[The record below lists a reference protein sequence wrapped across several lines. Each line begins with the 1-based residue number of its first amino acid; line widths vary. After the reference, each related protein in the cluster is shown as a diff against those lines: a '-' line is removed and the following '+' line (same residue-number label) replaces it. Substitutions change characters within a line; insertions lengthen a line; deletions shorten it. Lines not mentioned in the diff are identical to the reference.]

1 MADVDVSFSGSVGAG
16 AQAQASYVAPATL
29 HADLSLA
36 GDMRAWRL
44 ALCVLSSTV
53 GASANND
60 VLKITSVALFG
71 GVGAFGGFSSTA
83 AVEALLHALI
93 EGWSAMPVA
102 GDGAAIWVVNA
113 ETGASTRYENFPFNS
128 FAKIGNDFFGCKSD
142 GIYQLDGDDDA
153 GDPVQ
158 AVMSFGKQDFGTT
171 MLKRVTN
178 IYAGTSSGGRLFV
191 KVLVEGQSYLYEARD
206 ASGELQVQRFDL
218 GRGLRANYLEFELYN
233 SGGDDFEL
241 ASVEFAAVPLSRRI

>member
-16 AQAQASYVAPATL
+16 VQAQASYVASATL
-29 HADLSLA
+29 HATLSLS
-36 GDMRAWRL
+36 GDMRAGRL

-53 GASANND
+53 GTSAD
-60 VLKITSVALFG
+60 ADALKIASVTMSS
-71 GVGAFGGFSSTA
+71 GVGAFGVFSSTA

-93 EGWSAMPVA
+93 EGWSALPAA

-113 ETGASTRYENFPFNS
+113 ETGASTRYEQFQFNS
-128 FAKIGNDFFGCKSD
+128 FAQIGDSYFGCASD

-153 GDPVQ
+153 GTPVQ
-158 AVMSFGKQDFGTT
+158 AMVSFGKQDFGASV
-171 MLKRVTN
+171 LKRVTN
-178 IYAGTSSGGRLFV
+178 IYAGTSSGGKLFV

-233 SGGDDFEL
+233 ADGDDFEL